1 MGVQITA
8 VDLFCGAGGLTHGLR
23 QSGIEVVAGFD
34 IDGHCKYAYEHNNPG
49 SEFKNRSVSDLNGA
63 ELSELFFP
71 ESLSLLSGC
80 APCQTF
86 SAINP
91 NVDTS
96 DERWW
101 LLLEFGRLIEESLPD
116 FVTMENVPGI
126 LKHAVFK
133 RFITILGNNGYKYDY
148 KIIECAQYGM
158 PQRRRRVV
166 LVASKLGEIYFPSS
180 SELNLKPRDVK
191 SAIEGLEELAAG
203 ESSKK
208 DPLHAAKGLS
218 DLNIQRIRAS
228 RPGGT
233 WKDWDESLRCECHKR
248 ETGDS
253 FTAVYGRM
261 EWEKPAPTIT
271 TQFYN
276 YGSGRFG
283 HPSQDRALTFREGA
297 LLQTFPPSYEF
308 YAKDDPC
315 STFVLGRLIGNAVPV
330 DLGKIIGDVFVN
342 AANTD
347 LSDLH

>member
-1 MGVQITA
+1 MGGQITA
-8 VDLFCGAGGLTHGLR
+8 VDLFCGAGGLTHGLSL
-23 QSGIEVVAGFD
+23 SGIKVIAGFD
-34 IDGHCKYAYEHNNPG
+34 VDSHCKYAYEHNNPG
-49 SEFKNRSVSDLNGA
+49 AEFINRSVSDLSGA
-63 ELSELFFP
+63 ELNKLFPLEGF
-71 ESLSLLSGC
+71 SLLSGC

-101 LLLEFGRLIEESLPD
+101 LLLEFGRLIGEALPD

-126 LKHAVFK
+126 LKHSVFEQ
-133 RFITILGNNGYKYDY
+133 FLSILDCDGYKYDY
-148 KIIECAQYGM
+148 RVIECAQYGM
-158 PQRRRRVV
+158 PQKRRRAV
-166 LVASKLGEIYFPSS
+166 LVASRLGEISFPSS
-180 SELNLKPRDVK
+180 DELNLEQRNVR

-203 ESSKK
+203 ESSKE
-208 DPLHAAKGLS
+208 DSLHTAKGLS

-233 WKDWDESLRCECHKR
+233 WNDWDESLRCECHKR
-248 ETGDS
+248 ETGES

-261 EWEKPAPTIT
+261 EWEKPSPTIT

-297 LLQTFPPSYEF
+297 LLQTFPASYEF
-308 YAKDDPC
+308 YAKDNPC

-330 DLGKIIGDVFVN
+330 DLGK
-342 AANTD
+342 
-347 LSDLH
+347 